1 MTAPALSVRN
11 MSKAFRAVQ
20 ALDGVSLDVH
30 RGRVTALLG
39 DNGAGKSTL
48 VKCIAGVYQPDSG
61 TVSIDGVTH
70 RISSPDVA
78 RTLGVETVHQNLS
91 LIDGMNVVENLFLNR
106 EHTRGGRLGAR
117 IGLLHKKRMHLECQ
131 STLARLDISIP
142 SLRRPV
148 GLHSGGQRQ
157 AIAIGRAVAW
167 DSGSSSWTSR
177 RRLSGSSKPNG
188 WLT

>member
-1 MTAPALSVRN
+1 

-91 LIDGMNVVENLFLNR
+91 LIDGLNVIENLFLNR
-106 EHTRGGRLGAR
+106 EHTGGAGSAPGSDYCTRS
-117 IGLLHKKRMHLECQ
+117 ECASSVSQ
-131 STLARLDISIP
+131 PWRASISPFPPCGDRWVSSREASAKP
-142 SLRRPV
+142 SPSV
-148 GLHSGGQRQ
+148 GRWHG
-157 AIAIGRAVAW
+157 
-167 DSGSSSWTSR
+167 DSGSCSWTSR